1 MSAPSRHIGSAIGAL
16 ALLLSLL
23 PVPAAFAQTATDE
36 LQRQLQEIQR
46 QISGVEGELKAIQG
60 EKTSLANRIAAI
72 GKQQSALAL
81 QIKAS
86 DLRVADIEKRLA
98 KTRANID
105 SNQNRRGRLRDHLS
119 ELIWLIDRTESRSL
133 FYAMAE
139 SGNLLDGLNQLQDM
153 DRLTDALNET
163 ARQAADLGVSL
174 AEEETKLAEE
184 EEEAQNLLNQRVLQ
198 REELKRNTAE
208 QQALLKQAK
217 GRESSTQASLSD
229 IRAQAAEIRSRMYEL
244 LGVTGKVTFEQA
256 LTTAKWA
263 GDATGVRPAFLL
275 AILTQESNLGGNV
288 GTCNRPGDPP
298 EKSWKAVMKPD
309 RDQEPF
315 KSIMGSLG
323 RDLDITPVSC
333 PMRDAKGNR
342 VGWGGAMGPA
352 QFIPSTWIWYAPKI
366 TKITGNAAADPWDI
380 RDAFVATSLK
390 VGADGAAAGSR
401 QGEWNAAMKYF
412 SGSTNTRFRFYGD
425 NVLKLA
431 DKYQADIDALNQ

>member
-139 SGNLLDGLNQLQDM
+139 SGNLLDGLN
-153 DRLTDALNET
+153 
-163 ARQAADLGVSL
+163 
-174 AEEETKLAEE
+174 
-184 EEEAQNLLNQRVLQ
+184 
-198 REELKRNTAE
+198 
-208 QQALLKQAK
+208 
-217 GRESSTQASLSD
+217 
-229 IRAQAAEIRSRMYEL
+229 
-244 LGVTGKVTFEQA
+244 
-256 LTTAKWA
+256 
-263 GDATGVRPAFLL
+263 
-275 AILTQESNLGGNV
+275 
-288 GTCNRPGDPP
+288 
-298 EKSWKAVMKPD
+298 
-309 RDQEPF
+309 
-315 KSIMGSLG
+315 
-323 RDLDITPVSC
+323 
-333 PMRDAKGNR
+333 
-342 VGWGGAMGPA
+342 
-352 QFIPSTWIWYAPKI
+352 
-366 TKITGNAAADPWDI
+366 
-380 RDAFVATSLK
+380 
-390 VGADGAAAGSR
+390 
-401 QGEWNAAMKYF
+401 
-412 SGSTNTRFRFYGD
+412 
-425 NVLKLA
+425 
-431 DKYQADIDALNQ
+431 